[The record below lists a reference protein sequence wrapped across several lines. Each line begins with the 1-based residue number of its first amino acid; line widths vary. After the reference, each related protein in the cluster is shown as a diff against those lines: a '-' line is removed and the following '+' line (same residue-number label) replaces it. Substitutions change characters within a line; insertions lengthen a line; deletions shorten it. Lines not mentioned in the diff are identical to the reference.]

1 MLAGKDGSQAEILM
15 LNTNYIKQRRE
26 ALGLT
31 QQQAADAAGLSDRQR
46 WYSLECG
53 RVDNPELFTLLGI
66 ARALRCRLDD
76 LVTKLKP
83 V

>member
-1 MLAGKDGSQAEILM
+1 M
-15 LNTNYIKQRRE
+15 LNTHFIRSRRE

-66 ARALRCRLDD
+66 ARALQCDLDELID
-76 LVTKLKP
+76 RKFQQK
-83 V
+83 